1 MWGSREKESWKT
13 PNNKVGGSDALPEM
27 GTREEEHV
35 LCVTMSEVGV
45 KVKVL
50 SGAGGSWI
58 HWWSQIAQENIEE
71 GDAKTELQGHIS
83 KARK

>member
-27 GTREEEHV
+27 GTWEEEHV
-35 LCVTMSEVGV
+35 LCVKMSEVGV
-45 KVKVL
+45 KVKMP
-50 SGAGGSWI
+50 SGTGGSWI

-71 GDAKTELQGHIS
+71 GNAKIELQGHIS
-83 KARK
+83 KIRK